1 MSTKL
6 IQISIGRLD
15 ISTDCGGLGVRGWG
29 LTNEVRG
36 LCDLAQRAKTKKAL
50 QECKELSFWSLSLT
64 ISLGLIH
71 GHVKK
76 DFQALSGF

>member
-6 IQISIGRLD
+6 IQICIGRLD
-15 ISTDCGGLGVRGWG
+15 ISTDCGGVGRSS

-36 LCDLAQRAKTKKAL
+36 LCDLAQRVKTKKAL

-76 DFQALSGF
+76 DFHALSGF